1 MKTLQLLLILVLCVS
16 LPLAAPVEAQNR
28 KTEDEPEKKIKTR
41 RTPTMRESVYKKLSE
56 AQIAAEEKRLD
67 DALELI
73 QDIGKIKKLNSYERA
88 QMHSFSAFIFY
99 SQENYTAS
107 INAYRQVLAQEDL
120 PEALELST
128 LYTLAQLYL
137 VEEDYESAIE
147 YLNRWFGVANNPNAS
162 AYYLL
167 ATSYYQLDRF
177 REALAPII
185 KAIELG
191 EGGGATL
198 KSRENWYV
206 LLRGLY
212 FELDDYQKFADTL
225 VIMTRLFPKKEYWM
239 QLSSAYGQLELE
251 TKQLMT
257 LEFVYRQGMF
267 SRSQEYTNLAQL
279 LMQAEIPFR
288 ASVIMEEGL
297 DKGFVES
304 DERNLRLL
312 SQTYVMSQE
321 DAKAI
326 VPLAAAAKISDNGQ
340 LYYQLANSQ
349 LNLKQDSDAADSARK
364 ALQKGGLKRKDQVHM
379 LLGMALYNLDRL
391 ENAKSSFRDAQRTD
405 KRSRKV
411 ASQWISFINKEQQRL
426 KQLED
431 F

>member
-1 MKTLQLLLILVLCVS
+1 MKTLRLLLILVLCAS
-16 LPLAAPVEAQNR
+16 LPLAAPVEAQN
-28 KTEDEPEKKIKTR
+28 KSNKGETEKKIKTR

-56 AQIAAEEKRLD
+56 AQIAAEENRLE

-73 QDIGKIKKLNSYERA
+73 RDIGKIKKLNSYEMA
-88 QMHSFSAFIFY
+88 QMHSFFAYIYY
-99 SQENYTAS
+99 SQENYPAS
-107 INAYRQVLAQEDL
+107 ISSYRQVLEQEEL

-137 VEEDYESAIE
+137 VQEDYQSAID
-147 YLNRWFGVANNPNAS
+147 YLNRWFAVANNPNGS

-185 KAIELG
+185 RAIELG
-191 EGGGATL
+191 SAGGSTARSL
-198 KSRENWYV
+198 ENWYV

-212 FELDDYQKFADTL
+212 FELDDYRKFADTL
-225 VIMTRLFPKKEYWM
+225 EIMTRLFPKKEYWM
-239 QLSSAYGQLELE
+239 QLSSAYGQLEQE

-267 SRSQEYTNLAQL
+267 SRGQEYTNLAQL
-279 LMQAEIPFR
+279 LMQAEIPYR
-288 ASVIMEEGL
+288 GAVILEEGF
-297 DKGFVES
+297 DKGFIER

-312 SQTYVMSQE
+312 SQSYVMSQE

-326 VPLAAAAKISDNGQ
+326 VPLAAAAKISDDGQ

-364 ALQKGGLKRKDQVHM
+364 ALKKGGLKRKDQVHI

-391 ENAKSSFRDAQRTD
+391 ENAKSSFRDAQTD

-411 ASQWISFINKEQQRL
+411 ASQWINFINKEQQRL